1 VKGIAAP
8 RHDLG
13 MKPILLL
20 PLLFP
25 LCWGADESA
34 GRAAIEKVIAALNDE
49 GATASA
55 FFTAD
60 ADPAEIHQ
68 LDRLKQ
74 RMRETARK
82 PWSEVMAPKILSR
95 RIRFVT
101 PEVAI
106 VDGVIF
112 QYGSALLRS
121 TPLIFVMRK
130 QEGGWRIASLRILPG
145 SPAPGFTLPGQG

>member
-1 VKGIAAP
+1 
-8 RHDLG
+8 

-20 PLLFP
+20 ALLLC
-25 LCWGADESA
+25 LCWGADETA
-34 GRAAIEKVIAALNDE
+34 GRSAIEKVIAALNE
-49 GATASA
+49 ERATASGL
-55 FFTAD
+55 FTAD
-60 ADPAEIHQ
+60 ADPAEIRE

-74 RMRETARK
+74 RMLETSRK
-82 PWSEVMAPKILSR
+82 PWSEVLAPKILSR

-121 TPLIFVMRK
+121 TPLIFVMRR
-130 QEGGWRIASLRILPG
+130 QPNGWRIASVRLLPA
-145 SPAPGFTLPGQG
+145 SPAPGFTLPGPG